1 MKHYADEFE
10 APFGMI
16 TVAVDDNGALEWA
29 YVSPSGKPNQGR
41 KSMEKYLGKLEWN
54 KKRCSHA
61 VRQLKEYCNHERKS
75 FGLKL
80 ILQGTPF
87 RLRVWKELTRIPYGT
102 TISYGEEARR
112 IGNPKASRAVGQ
124 ANHDNPI
131 MIVVPCHRVISA
143 DGKVIGG
150 ETSVNIRELLLKHEG
165 AL

>member
-10 APFGMI
+10 APFGVI
-16 TVAVDDNGALEWA
+16 TVAVDDKSALEWV

-41 KSMEKYLGKLEWN
+41 KAMEKYLGELEWN
-54 KKRCSHA
+54 KKRCARVVKHI
-61 VRQLKEYCNHERKS
+61 KEYCDHERKT
-75 FGLKL
+75 FDFKL
-80 ILQGTPF
+80 SVRGTPF
-87 RLRVWKELTRIPYGT
+87 QIRVWSELMQIPYGT

-112 IGNPKASRAVGQ
+112 IGNPKATQAVGQ
-124 ANHDNPI
+124 ANNKNPI
-131 MIVVPCHRVISA
+131 MIVVPCHRVITA